1 MNTLRSLDAQQV
13 KWNFGAIELM
23 WPGQRGDTKGQPF
36 HPNLRLR
43 WFEHM
48 SMVLN
53 IITRLMFFSLLLASL
68 SIHAFVFSPWWLVP
82 PVVAILLNYRVAR
95 SMHYGHRRDILFA
108 VLLLPAEI
116 YMWIRIGHFL
126 RAWTKFASRKQTDN
140 WAAQAKAERGSGN
153 SYLYPFAIALLGFV
167 AAAAVWFQVPIDLQ
181 SSILA
186 VGWPILGVI
195 TVAQTFWMGIKI
207 LRNYRGYTV

>member
-1 MNTLRSLDAQQV
+1 
-13 KWNFGAIELM
+13 
-23 WPGQRGDTKGQPF
+23 
-36 HPNLRLR
+36 
-43 WFEHM
+43 
-48 SMVLN
+48 MVLN
-53 IITRLMFFSLLLASL
+53 IITRGMFFSLLLASL
-68 SIHAFVFSPWWLVP
+68 SIDAFVFSPWWLIP

-116 YMWIRIGHFL
+116 YMWIRIGHFV
-126 RAWTKFASRKQTDN
+126 RAWSKFASRKQTDN

-153 SYLYPFAIALLGFV
+153 SYLYPFAIALLVF
-167 AAAAVWFQVPIDLQ
+167 AAAAAAWMQLPIGLKSDVL
-181 SSILA
+181 S

-195 TVAQTFWMGIKI
+195 TVSQTFWMGIKI